1 MMTVAIGVISIIFQP
16 SVLKPYRSR
25 LANLLETA
33 ININFLFLLLIN
45 ATSFFHD
52 DFFTFSSLTESSSS
66 SECACNP
73 ELFKKV
79 HGLQLYACACGCL
92 HYKYSSSIFKVHV
105 CNVSYLMRRVV
116 QAKQQRRRLQVLA
129 GNRLASGSM
138 KQFYTDKTGM
148 GLSFQLTK

>member
-1 MMTVAIGVISIIFQP
+1 MPRRTRRLACVVKGLSSSVCMMMTIAIGVISIIFQP

-33 ININFLFLLLIN
+33 ININFLFLMLIN
-45 ATSFFHD
+45 ATLFFHD

-105 CNVSYLMRRVV
+105 CNVSYLMKSSASKAAAT
-116 QAKQQRRRLQVLA
+116 QAPSIGR
-129 GNRLASGSM
+129 
-138 KQFYTDKTGM
+138 
-148 GLSFQLTK
+148 